1 MRHALFE
8 AFVLHYFLVEEV
20 SDLVW
25 FWFCSFIFLMDRIIC
40 LLCAMANLGMNA
52 VNSYFLLLL
61 MIVKIAC
68 IISGKI
74 TVFAYNAKF
83 GSIVHASCLFF

>member
-1 MRHALFE
+1 
-8 AFVLHYFLVEEV
+8 
-20 SDLVW
+20 
-25 FWFCSFIFLMDRIIC
+25 
-40 LLCAMANLGMNA
+40 MANLGMNA